1 MDSDNGE
8 NIHPLQIYVDRRQ
21 YLATYSRADV
31 EWFQTLNPW
40 FLIHL
45 VVRYVHERV
54 LKGHICPA
62 SQTASHIQVNPS
74 VYEGSLFMYCTTTA
88 QVLRNS
94 LG

>member
-8 NIHPLQIYVDRRQ
+8 NIHPLHIYVDRRR
-21 YLATYSRADV
+21 YLATYSRADM

-45 VVRYVHERV
+45 VVRYVNGRV
-54 LKGHICPA
+54 LKERICPA
-62 SQTASHIQVNPS
+62 SHIASHIQVNPS
-74 VYEGSLFMYCTTTA
+74 VHEGPLFMSRATTG
-88 QVLRNS
+88 NS